1 MPGSEIVTTP
11 EPMSHDQAIELL
23 PWLVNESLEA
33 QEQGAVSEHAKSCV
47 ICRRE
52 LEELK
57 ALQLSIDSAANQAV
71 LPEPDMRRINARI
84 DAEVARAN
92 SGASLL
98 AALGDFFHSPW
109 RVAFAVQTLALV
121 AVTFVWLQPRDPEP
135 EFVTLTTPQ
144 ALPSGQ
150 YLRVVFD
157 PTLAEVDVADLLD
170 EAGLSIARGPSER
183 GVYTLRFADDVSA
196 DQQLSVANGLR
207 EDGRVLFLQTV
218 EGTAR

>member
-1 MPGSEIVTTP
+1 VTTH

-23 PWLVNESLEA
+23 PWLVNESLQAE
-33 QEQGAVSEHAKSCV
+33 EHSAVSEHARNCV

-57 ALQLSIDSAANQAV
+57 VLQQSIDSAASQAV

-84 DAEVARAN
+84 DQDLARAN
-92 SGASLL
+92 SGASIL
-98 AALGDFFHSPW
+98 AAINDFFRSPW

-121 AVTFVWLQPRDPEP
+121 AVTFVWLQPRDVEP

-144 ALPSGQ
+144 TLPAGQ

-157 PTLAEVDVADLLD
+157 PMLDEAGVALLLD
-170 EAGLSIARGPSER
+170 EARLSIAKGPSER
-183 GVYTLRFADDVSA
+183 GVYTLRFAEGVSA
-196 DQQLSVANGLR
+196 DQQTGIANGLR
-207 EDGRVLFLQTV
+207 ADGRVLFLQTV
-218 EGTAR
+218 EGTVK

>member
-1 MPGSEIVTTP
+1 MTTP
-11 EPMSHDQAIELL
+11 ESMSHDQAIELL

-33 QEQGAVSEHAKSCV
+33 QEQSAVSEHAMNCV

-57 ALQLSIDSAANQAV
+57 VLQKSIDNTASQSV

-84 DAEVARAN
+84 DADLARAN
-92 SGASLL
+92 SGALL
-98 AALGDFFHSPW
+98 LETINRFFGSPW

-135 EFVTLTTPQ
+135 EFVTLTTPE
-144 ALPSGQ
+144 ALPAGQ

-157 PTLAEVDVADLLD
+157 PTLDANGVANLLD
-170 EAGLSIARGPSER
+170 EARLSIATGPSER
-183 GVYTLRFADDVSA
+183 GVYTLRFLDGVSS
-196 DQQLSVANGLR
+196 DQQLGIANGLR
-207 EDGRVLFLQTV
+207 ADGRVLFLQAV
-218 EGTAR
+218 EGTVK

>member
-1 MPGSEIVTTP
+1 MTAP
-11 EPMSHDQAIELL
+11 ESMSHEQAIELL

-33 QEQGAVSEHAKSCV
+33 REQSSVSEHAMSCV

-57 ALQLSIDSAANQAV
+57 ALHRSIDGAASQAV

-84 DAEVARAN
+84 DADLARAN

-98 AALGDFFHSPW
+98 AAIGDFFRSPW

-121 AVTFVWLQPRDPEP
+121 AVAFVWLQPRDLEP

-144 ALPSGQ
+144 TLPAGQ

-157 PTLAEVDVADLLD
+157 PTLDDVDVLTLLD
-170 EAGLSIARGPSER
+170 EAGLSVATGPSER
-183 GVYTLRFADDVSA
+183 GVYTLRFADELSV
-196 DQQLSVANGLR
+196 DQQITIADGLR
-207 EDGRVLFLQTV
+207 ADGRVLFLQTV
-218 EGTAR
+218 EGTVR